1 MAKRKGRKWPVRLA
15 ALTAIAVACAV
26 GWDALRPL
34 VMAESTPVYAQY
46 TVETGDIETS
56 MSLSGAIELVE
67 SESFSA
73 SERTTVQEV
82 YVEADQTVSAGDELL
97 RLSNGET
104 FTATID
110 GTVTTLNVS
119 TGDAVWPQMSLA
131 TVADL
136 SDLRVS
142 TSVDEYDVKTVEA
155 GQQCSVTVVS
165 LGLTFET
172 EIDHVD
178 RVSASAGAVASY
190 TVTADIDALENVLPG
205 MQATGTIP
213 RESVTGAN
221 VLPMAALSFD
231 ENGAPYV
238 LVDDGA
244 GGYAQAAVE
253 TGLSDGMYVE
263 ITSGVNNG
271 DTVYVQTGT
280 QSVESRLSL
289 QNLYKALFGE
299 TTVVNDHTGSARG
312 GFQAGTGMPGGME
325 LPEDMELPEGMEFS
339 QDMEPPED
347 TGSSGD
353 AETPA
358 AADTDLPEG
367 AGSAENREAAESAG
381 QPEGFEASAGVPS
394 FSGQGGTSSASQNSD
409 AKGGNND
416 AR

>member
-1 MAKRKGRKWPVRLA
+1 MGGRIWQSEKEENGPSAWRR
-15 ALTAIAVACAV
+15 
-26 GWDALRPL
+26 WRQLRSPAQWAGTRCGPL

-56 MSLSGAIELVE
+56 MSLSGVIELVN

-190 TVTADIDALENVLPG
+190 HGNCRHRRAGEC
-205 MQATGTIP
+205 
-213 RESVTGAN
+213 
-221 VLPMAALSFD
+221 AAWH
-231 ENGAPYV
+231 
-238 LVDDGA
+238 A
-244 GGYAQAAVE
+244 GHG
-253 TGLSDGMYVE
+253 
-263 ITSGVNNG
+263 N
-271 DTVYVQTGT
+271 
-280 QSVESRLSL
+280 
-289 QNLYKALFGE
+289 
-299 TTVVNDHTGSARG
+299 H
-312 GFQAGTGMPGGME
+312 
-325 LPEDMELPEGMEFS
+325 
-339 QDMEPPED
+339 PP
-347 TGSSGD
+347 
-353 AETPA
+353 AK
-358 AADTDLPEG
+358 
-367 AGSAENREAAESAG
+367 
-381 QPEGFEASAGVPS
+381 
-394 FSGQGGTSSASQNSD
+394 ASQ
-409 AKGGNND
+409 
-416 AR
+416 ARTCCPWRP